1 MNINASINK
10 SIPTN
15 APVILYYE
23 DLVNNVQDQEKML
36 QILNKTFQNYNN
48 FIRYQSQILFGLEFN
63 MAIAIVTDFNTLQRR
78 IEISEHAF
86 YESIKRDLNLN
97 LKMEKYNSDTEYR
110 KALTE
115 EALLKLKI
123 LKKLK
128 TPADLQKKFPA
139 LYRGYLYYV
148 KEYYTLKKNTIDP
161 LTKLDPISRSYKI
174 ASLNKNIHESN
185 PYFYDITILDL
196 IKYVNSFNIKVYIND
211 CITAINNILK
221 YQDKIINYIHSN
233 PIDFSTLSDD
243 DTDTLE
249 FYFAYCNLK
258 QAKSVDSASK
268 QNYLYYVSNYFKE
281 HKDYMN
287 SDISLV
293 VGASDGKIMQRGTFS
308 TVNYNISEGK
318 VITPKILYE
327 MYRDILIENPDL
339 KVIDFSHFDFTGMN
353 LDEVS
358 QFMQGYLKDLQVNW
372 ELLPPDDKTFEKDI
386 IEHITTS
393 TKDLNTETKEQH
405 QKKLLELFMAKKS
418 LYDASNPIFRIKGK
432 KTFDGY
438 VGYVYPN
445 GRVVLDKF
453 YDKQTDSLLA
463 DGHAVYAMN
472 IEEFYE
478 LSKLSKSE
486 LIKSKL
492 CKRYIHKGDWAKKVI
507 ENEIKLKTAIF
518 PTVKVRN
525 LVKKDSPSN
534 K

>member
-97 LKMEKYNSDTEYR
+97 LKMERYNSDTEYR
-110 KALTE
+110 EALTE

-221 YQDKIINYIHSN
+221 YQLLLINK
-233 PIDFSTLSDD
+233 T
-243 DTDTLE
+243 
-249 FYFAYCNLK
+249 K
-258 QAKSVDSASK
+258 K
-268 QNYLYYVSNYFKE
+268 
-281 HKDYMN
+281 
-287 SDISLV
+287 
-293 VGASDGKIMQRGTFS
+293 
-308 TVNYNISEGK
+308 
-318 VITPKILYE
+318 
-327 MYRDILIENPDL
+327 
-339 KVIDFSHFDFTGMN
+339 HF
-353 LDEVS
+353 
-358 QFMQGYLKDLQVNW
+358 
-372 ELLPPDDKTFEKDI
+372 
-386 IEHITTS
+386 
-393 TKDLNTETKEQH
+393 
-405 QKKLLELFMAKKS
+405 LFQ
-418 LYDASNPIFRIKGK
+418 Y
-432 KTFDGY
+432 
-438 VGYVYPN
+438 
-445 GRVVLDKF
+445 
-453 YDKQTDSLLA
+453 
-463 DGHAVYAMN
+463 
-472 IEEFYE
+472 
-478 LSKLSKSE
+478 
-486 LIKSKL
+486 
-492 CKRYIHKGDWAKKVI
+492 
-507 ENEIKLKTAIF
+507 
-518 PTVKVRN
+518 
-525 LVKKDSPSN
+525 
-534 K
+534 

>member
-110 KALTE
+110 EALTE

-148 KEYYTLKKNTIDP
+148 KEYYTLKKDTIDP

-308 TVNYNISEGK
+308 TVNYNISKGK

-405 QKKLLELFMAKKS
+405 QKN
-418 LYDASNPIFRIKGK
+418 Y
-432 KTFDGY
+432 
-438 VGYVYPN
+438 
-445 GRVVLDKF
+445 
-453 YDKQTDSLLA
+453 
-463 DGHAVYAMN
+463 
-472 IEEFYE
+472 
-478 LSKLSKSE
+478 
-486 LIKSKL
+486 
-492 CKRYIHKGDWAKKVI
+492 
-507 ENEIKLKTAIF
+507 
-518 PTVKVRN
+518 
-525 LVKKDSPSN
+525 
-534 K
+534 

>member
-10 SIPTN
+10 SIHTN

-63 MAIAIVTDFNTLQRR
+63 MAIAIVTDFNTLQHR

-308 TVNYNISEGK
+308 TVNYNISKGK

-339 KVIDFSHFDFTGMN
+339 KVIDFSHFDFTGVN

-445 GRVVLDKF
+445 GRIVLDKF

-472 IEEFYE
+472 IEEFYK

-492 CKRYIHKGDWAKKVI
+492 CNRYIHKGDWTKKVI
-507 ENEIKLKTAIF
+507 ENEIKLETAIS

-525 LVKKDSPSN
+525 LVKKDSFPN

>member
-10 SIPTN
+10 GVPSG
-15 APVILYYE
+15 APVILYYG
-23 DLVNNVQDQEKML
+23 DLINNVQDQEKMS

-48 FIRYQSQILFGLEFN
+48 FIRNQSQILFGLEFN

-86 YESIKRDLNLN
+86 YESIKRDLNINLN
-97 LKMEKYNSDTEYR
+97 MEKYNSDTEYR

-128 TPADLQKKFPA
+128 TPADLQKKFPT

-148 KEYYTLKKNTIDP
+148 KEYYSLKKDTIDP
-161 LTKLDPISRSYKI
+161 LAKLDPISRSFKI
-174 ASLNKNIHESN
+174 ASLNKSIHENNS
-185 PYFYDITILDL
+185 YSYDITILDL
-196 IKYVNSFNIKVYIND
+196 IKYINSFNIKVYIND
-211 CITAINNILK
+211 CVTAITNILK

-258 QAKSVDSASK
+258 QVKNVDLDSR

-293 VGASDGKIMQRGTFS
+293 VGAGDGKITQNGTFS
-308 TVNYNISEGK
+308 TVNYDISEGK

-339 KVIDFSHFDFTGMN
+339 KVVDFSHFDFAGMN

-358 QFMQGYLKDLQVNW
+358 QFMKSYLKDLQVNW

-393 TKDLNTETKEQH
+393 TKNLNTKTKEQH

-418 LYDASNPIFRIKGK
+418 LYDASNPLFRIKGK

-492 CKRYIHKGDWAKKVI
+492 CKRYIHKGDWAKRVLK
-507 ENEIKLKTAIF
+507 NEIMSKTTIS

-525 LVKKDSPSN
+525 LVKN
-534 K
+534 TF